1 MAINSI
7 NDEKKVKRDDLSAS
21 MGTIVTYNSIYG
33 SVLLTFIRIWCVNC
47 VNFREKYEDIA
58 TNLRLANPSNED
70 ESLI

>member
-7 NDEKKVKRDDLSAS
+7 NDEKKVKRDELSAS

-47 VNFREKYEDIA
+47 VNFCEKYEDIA
-58 TNLRLANPSNED
+58 TNLRLANSSNED